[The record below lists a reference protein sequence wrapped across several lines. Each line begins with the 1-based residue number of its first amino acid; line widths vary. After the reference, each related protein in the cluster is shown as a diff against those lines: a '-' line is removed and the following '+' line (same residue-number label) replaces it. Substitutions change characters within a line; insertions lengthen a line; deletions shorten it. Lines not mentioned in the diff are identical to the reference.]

1 MIMPDFTTEH
11 ERMLTETYHNVIQ
24 MSAVLLD
31 TKGNKGLASRV
42 QDACLRMEE
51 QADENTE
58 ALDLTRRE
66 LEEKIGEVRKATSNN
81 KRAIV
86 ALVAFLVGSGVLG
99 GSFYGISQLIG

>member
-1 MIMPDFTTEH
+1 MPDFTIEH

-24 MSAVLLD
+24 MSTVLLD
-31 TKGNKGLASRV
+31 TNGNKGLASRV

-51 QADENTE
+51 QADESAE
-58 ALDLTRRE
+58 ALTLVRQE
-66 LEEKIGEVRKATSNN
+66 LEAKIVEVRAATSNN
-81 KRAIV
+81 NRAIV